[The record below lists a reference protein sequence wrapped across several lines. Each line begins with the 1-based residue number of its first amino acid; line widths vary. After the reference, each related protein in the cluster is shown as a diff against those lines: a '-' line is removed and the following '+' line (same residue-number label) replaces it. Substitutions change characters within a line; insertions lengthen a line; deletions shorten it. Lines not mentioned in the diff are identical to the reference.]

1 MISIAEYACCKF
13 CKSKVVSEDNL
24 LAECSKC
31 SALMK
36 LSCCSQTKSAKF
48 VVSEDS
54 SGRETTLSAFEPV
67 LSRIVDGWVDTVYP
81 LSCWWLLGNCSASTT
96 GVSCSLFRTIT
107 KWSVKWRE
115 TLELYCWVLYTAIF
129 TGVFL
134 HYLYLYSCVNNLSL
148 LCFVDWFG

>member
-1 MISIAEYACCKF
+1 MKDVNDEDIAGEDDEERDRALRGEISAVISIAEYACCKF

-36 LSCCSQTKSAKF
+36 LSCCNQTKSAKF

-67 LSRIVDGWVDTVYP
+67 RSLANCGWSEWTQ
-81 LSCWWLLGNCSASTT
+81 SI
-96 GVSCSLFRTIT
+96 R
-107 KWSVKWRE
+107 
-115 TLELYCWVLYTAIF
+115 
-129 TGVFL
+129 
-134 HYLYLYSCVNNLSL
+134 
-148 LCFVDWFG
+148 